1 MKKLTE
7 LELMKYWIDA
17 EFSILHAMFAIIML
31 QLVEG
36 VFWTVAFWI
45 YLVIQII
52 YALVRIAVVAAN
64 DKNYLKIPQVKK

>member
-7 LELMKYWIDA
+7 LELLKYWIDA

-36 VFWTVAFWI
+36 VFWVVAFWI
-45 YLVIQII
+45 YLIIQII
-52 YALVRIAVVAAN
+52 YALVRVAVVASQ
-64 DKNYLKIPQVKK
+64 DKDYLRIPKVDK

>member
-7 LELMKYWIDA
+7 LELLKYWIDA

-36 VFWTVAFWI
+36 VFWVVAFWI
-45 YLVIQII
+45 YLIIQII
-52 YALVRIAVVAAN
+52 YALVRVAVVASQ
-64 DKNYLKIPQVKK
+64 DKDYLRTPKK